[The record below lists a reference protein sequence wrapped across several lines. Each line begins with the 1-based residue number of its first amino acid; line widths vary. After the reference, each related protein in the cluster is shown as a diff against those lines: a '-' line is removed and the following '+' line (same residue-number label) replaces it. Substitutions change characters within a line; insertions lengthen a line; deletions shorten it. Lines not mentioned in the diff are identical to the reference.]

1 MAKKK
6 PARKSTPK
14 KAAPKKP
21 AVDRGEEIFAMEPL
35 RFSEESKW
43 RAGLNELVVDL
54 TFKAASLKS
63 SLPEGML
70 AALADLVRSMNC
82 YYSNLIEGHDTHPID
97 IERALNDDLSRD
109 PKKRELQLEA
119 KAHIS
124 VQRWIDNG
132 GLRGRETS
140 VDGIL
145 ETHRRF
151 IEGLPAELR
160 SVSDPKTGTSIP
172 VIPGE
177 FRDRDVK
184 VGRHIAISPG
194 AVPRFL
200 TRYAAAYSTQSR
212 GDKILS
218 AAAAH
223 HRLLWIHPF
232 ADGNGRVAR
241 LMSHAIFLDALETA
255 GIWSVARGLALKVD
269 RYKNCLAG
277 CDATR
282 RNDLD
287 GRGNL
292 SEEALAEF
300 TRFFLEVSIDQVEF
314 MQSLMQ
320 PDRLR
325 ARVLS
330 WAEEETRLSGL
341 SKKAGQILEAILY
354 RGELPRADIPGLIQ
368 TTDRQALRVVK
379 QLQDF
384 GVLTSLSSRTPWRLA
399 LPATLAHRWLPGLFP
414 AS

>member
-1 MAKKK
+1 MAKK
-6 PARKSTPK
+6 SQPK
-14 KAAPKKP
+14 KSPPKKP
-21 AVDRGEEIFAMEPL
+21 APKKNATDRGEHISAMEPL
-35 RFSEESKW
+35 RFSEDSKW
-43 RAGLNELVVDL
+43 RGRLNELVVDL

-70 AALADLVRSMNC
+70 AALAELVRSMNC

-97 IERALNDDLSRD
+97 IERALNDELSRD

-124 VQRWIDNG
+124 VQRWIDGG
-132 GLRGRETS
+132 GLKGRETS
-140 VDGIL
+140 VAGIL
-145 ETHRRF
+145 ETHQKF
-151 IEGLPAELR
+151 IDGLPAELR
-160 SVSDPKTGTSIP
+160 QVPDPKTGDSIP
-172 VIPGE
+172 VVPGAL
-177 FRDRDVK
+177 RDRDVQ

-200 TRYAAAYSTQSR
+200 DRYAAAYSNQSR
-212 GDKILS
+212 GAKILS

-232 ADGNGRVAR
+232 SDGNGRVAR
-241 LMSHAIFLDALETA
+241 LISHAIFLDALETA
-255 GIWSVARGLALKVD
+255 GMWSVARGLALKVD
-269 RYKNCLAG
+269 RYKDCLAA
-277 CDATR
+277 CDTTR

-314 MQSLMQ
+314 MQTLMQ

-330 WAEEETRLSGL
+330 WADEETRLSGL

-354 RGELPRADIPGLIQ
+354 RGELPRADIPELIQ
-368 TTDRQALRVVK
+368 TMDRQALRVVK

-384 GVLTSLSSRTPWRLA
+384 GVLTSLSSRSPWRLA
-399 LPATLAHRWLPGLFP
+399 LPATLAHRWMPGLFP
-414 AS
+414 AK